1 MKLGTKP
8 KQLLVI
14 PQSKFKLSKINSKAT
29 AVQTFYVLTAAKT
42 HEMPSEIQSANLK
55 EKSHSIDL
63 NKG

>member
-8 KQLLVI
+8 IQLLVI
-14 PQSKFKLSKINSKAT
+14 PQSKFNLSKINSKAT
-29 AVQTFYVLTAAKT
+29 AVQTFHALTAAKT

-55 EKSHSIDL
+55 EKSNSIDL